1 MNTQF
6 FNKAAFLITKND
18 GFDHKN
24 RPLTIDNAVLASKLV
39 FSMLISAFAIAAY
52 MV

>member
-18 GFDHKN
+18 GFDRKN
-24 RPLTIDNAVLASKLV
+24 RPLAIDNAVLASKLV
-39 FSMLISAFAIAAY
+39 FSMLFSAFAIAAY